1 MKKYLSGNR
10 IAKNN
15 DNSKKININIKVNNY
30 NKENND
36 NNNNDDKNIMIIII
50 MKEKNIIFK
59 YIMIKKIKKIK
70 MINRK

>member
-15 DNSKKININIKVNNY
+15 DNSKKIIINIKVNNY

-36 NNNNDDKNIMIIII
+36 NNNNDDKQYNDNNNNERKKYNIQIYND
-50 MKEKNIIFK
+50 KKDKKNK
-59 YIMIKKIKKIK
+59 
-70 MINRK
+70 NDQ